1 MILGTYFQMIQG
13 EKHIHTATREQ
24 GEKANMSKG

>member
-24 GEKANMSKG
+24 GANMFMVEQ